1 MIYYLKTKASSN
13 PLRPRLK
20 GNNKKRSDDMDKKI
34 KGVIVSEYPFE
45 DNSKIINIFT
55 ENGLLGVIAKG
66 AKKVRSPFFS
76 TTTKFNYGSFNI
88 NYKENGLSKLI
99 DADTINSYNNIK
111 KDIVKISYVTYITE
125 LVTKVYKHDGN
136 KNIYKLYLD
145 CLDKINDNYNPEAIT
160 IILRL
165 KLLDYLGIMPI
176 IDRCVVC
183 GNTHDIVTMSSY
195 LGGYV
200 CKNCLRNE
208 KVISTKSIKLIR
220 MLYLVDIS
228 KLNKLDISKDVLK
241 ELEEFTEDYYD
252 RYSGIYLNYGVTS
265 ILFALSLFFSLIV
278 IYDSMGIRYESGNQ
292 ARVINKVVGTNL
304 KEKLGHNPLEVL
316 AGVVLGITL
325 GIVMNIIFT

>member
-45 DNSKIINIFT
+45 DTSKIINIFT

-183 GNTHDIVTMSSY
+183 GNT
-195 LGGYV
+195 
-200 CKNCLRNE
+200 
-208 KVISTKSIKLIR
+208 TKSIKLIR

-252 RYSGIYLNYGVTS
+252 RYSGIYLKS
-265 ILFALSLFFSLIV
+265 KILLDTI
-278 IYDSMGIRYESGNQ
+278 
-292 ARVINKVVGTNL
+292 K
-304 KEKLGHNPLEVL
+304 
-316 AGVVLGITL
+316 
-325 GIVMNIIFT
+325 